1 MHTVRRASVV
11 VLAAAALAV
20 ALTACT
26 GSPDGQAEQDGQDKP
41 AAGQSRAAAQ
51 SKACGNGTFTWVNVE
66 QPTRLIAVADAER
79 MGEGGGEFT
88 RKLRWV
94 RTPEVSVEAEG
105 PTLDSAD
112 VLFSLGKRIGY
123 FDADAQFMD
132 EAGNVFV
139 DVGNRPELSA
149 DLGSVTSAGN
159 FVNYAYAKAVEG
171 DFRYSCADGET
182 TLGHAESW
190 RVDGEGSLTCDQVPS
205 DSAVALEAA
214 RISCSADSVAAK
226 AGRKAADKAL
236 AAN

>member
-1 MHTVRRASVV
+1 MRTVRRAPVV

-26 GSPDGQAEQDGQDKP
+26 GSPDGQAEQDKP
-41 AAGQSRAAAQ
+41 AAGQSLAAAE
-51 SKACGNGTFTWVNVE
+51 SKACENGTFTWVNVE

-112 VLFSLGKRIGY
+112 VLFSLGQRIGY
-123 FDADAQFMD
+123 FDADAQFME
-132 EAGNVFV
+132 EAGNAFI

-159 FVNYAYAKAVEG
+159 FVNYAYAKAAEG

-226 AGRKAADKAL
+226 AGQKAADKAL
-236 AAN
+236 AAY